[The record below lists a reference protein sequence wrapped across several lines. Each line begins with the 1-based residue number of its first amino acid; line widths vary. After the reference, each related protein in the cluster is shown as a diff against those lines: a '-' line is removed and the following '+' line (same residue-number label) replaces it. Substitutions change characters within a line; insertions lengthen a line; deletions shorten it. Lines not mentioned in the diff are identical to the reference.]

1 MSCLWVLLIIF
12 APALVALAVMTMID
26 DIVNP
31 RNRHVD

>member
-12 APALVALAVMTMID
+12 ALVALAVMTMID